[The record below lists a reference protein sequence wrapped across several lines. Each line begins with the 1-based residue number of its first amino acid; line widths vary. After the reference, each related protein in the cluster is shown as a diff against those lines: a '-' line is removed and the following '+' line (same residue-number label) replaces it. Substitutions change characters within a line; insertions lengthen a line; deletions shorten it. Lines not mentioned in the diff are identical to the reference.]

1 MNNEFCV
8 LAAENA
14 ESAARNINLA
24 QQLRAQQSEPAWYE
38 RAVDCEETAQF
49 CTIAAMLLLT
59 AAKGNFGGFA
69 MSSCIAGND
78 DRICAYSVPDKA
90 RIEFKTGIKTFRVW
104 CLTHEEEIC
113 SLTLDGECA
122 NWARYALERAY
133 HAPLWL
139 AVNGVL
145 HMHENEGYR
154 SFPAANIYDNGE

>member
-1 MNNEFCV
+1 MNNEFRV

-49 CTIAAMLLLT
+49 CTIAAMLLST

-69 MSSCIAGND
+69 MPSCIAGND
-78 DRICAYSVPDKA
+78 DRICAYSVPDKV
-90 RIEFKTGIKTFRVW
+90 RIEFKTGVKTFRVW
-104 CLTHEEEIC
+104 CLTHEEDIC
-113 SLTLDGECA
+113 ALTLDGECA

-145 HMHENEGYR
+145 HMHENVGYR